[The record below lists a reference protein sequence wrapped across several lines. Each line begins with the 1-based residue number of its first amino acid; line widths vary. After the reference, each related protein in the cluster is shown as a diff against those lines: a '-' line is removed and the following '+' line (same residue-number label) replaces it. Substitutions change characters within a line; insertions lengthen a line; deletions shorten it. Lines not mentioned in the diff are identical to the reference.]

1 MNLHLPARP
10 VHWVEAIM
18 IQKTSYYD
26 RQSQHICAIAID
38 GNNAAEIIDGDLIF
52 RKFYKDAAKTQI
64 DIQKTSDYFLD
75 TVFYETNR
83 VLRTPSKEP
92 YSENRDLK
100 LVPLADIV
108 AKSGKEFQIVYN
120 ANRCRRIR
128 LPEPGRSPDDP
139 QRDRSGASLRKSAEI
154 PCFRRNPQLHWPGGY
169 GNILNA
175 HSCASLFR

>member
-1 MNLHLPARP
+1 MNLHLPAWP

-18 IQKTSYYD
+18 IQKTSFYE

-52 RKFYKDAAKTQI
+52 RKFYKDAAKTQV
-64 DIQKTSDYFLD
+64 DVQKTSDYFLD

-100 LVPLADIV
+100 QVPLADIV

-120 ANRCRRIR
+120 ANAFA
-128 LPEPGRSPDDP
+128 LPDSRNKNELLAKAGVHANGLALILKKSDADGFGCLSPEEA
-139 QRDRSGASLRKSAEI
+139 QTILKEI
-154 PCFRRNPQLHWPGGY
+154 APEH
-169 GNILNA
+169 
-175 HSCASLFR
+175 H